1 MRHRRPADSWKA
13 KGPRNGGR
21 SAGAR
26 GDLGGYFDLMK
37 HVLLAVDRS
46 APSWEATRLLLHMAP
61 RLDAPVTVL
70 SVVPETGRGESDDR
84 RRREYEA
91 VRDLV
96 DDIAK
101 QLIKAGVR
109 AKGEVRSCKPKEV
122 AREILAAASRV
133 RADLIVMGG
142 RARGELTGLLLGSV
156 SHQVAMG
163 AGRPVVIVPA
173 AAASKVTPR
182 KIVLVI
188 DGEGDMEQP
197 LKATSELA
205 QALKASV
212 EVVCVSRTL
221 GDDWE
226 SDQTPPVANP
236 DEMALSKAAATL
248 RKARVRVESRMIENR
263 HGFAPQIASEVMT
276 TGADMVVIG
285 ARAIGWIGGDIA
297 AGAGEAVLRRI
308 HRPVVVA
315 PARRRAPSAR

>member
-1 MRHRRPADSWKA
+1 MKQ
-13 KGPRNGGR
+13 GR
-21 SAGAR
+21 SAGAPGGR
-26 GDLGGYFDLMK
+26 GAYFDLMK
-37 HVLLAVDRS
+37 RILLAIDRS

-70 SVVPETGRGESDDR
+70 SVVPETGRTGADDR
-84 RRREYEA
+84 RRREHEA
-91 VRDLV
+91 ERDLV
-96 DDIAK
+96 DDIVK
-101 QLIKAGVR
+101 QLVTAGVR
-109 AKGEVRSCKPKEV
+109 AKGEVRSCKPREV
-122 AREILAAASRV
+122 AREILTTASRV
-133 RADLIVMGG
+133 HADLIVMGG

-173 AAASKVTPR
+173 AAGSKVILR
-182 KIVLVI
+182 RIVLVI

-197 LKATSELA
+197 LTATAELA
-205 QALKASV
+205 HALKASV

-221 GDDWE
+221 GDDVE
-226 SDQTPPVANP
+226 SDQTPPAANP
-236 DEMALSKAAATL
+236 DEIALSKAAAAL
-248 RKARVRVESRMIENR
+248 RKERVRVESRMIENR

-308 HRPVVVA
+308 HRPVVIA
-315 PARRRAPSAR
+315 PARRRAASAR